1 MKKLLLLLLLSIG
14 FTNVSFAEVIVP
26 GWIEKDAM
34 EKICKK
40 VTCAS
45 GVISNYKDYYRKGN
59 KKAFAI
65 SLNSSNEIESA
76 GSDYPNSESFSLKK
90 NDVLIDSVYKCTYIK
105 GNHGYSYRPN
115 YRNCKVLF
123 INTKVYDK
131 ALYKKLM
138 GAKTNDT
145 NTSSSSLTK
154 SNDLNPDSNPNY
166 LDSWT
171 NKELCSWRGQKPSK
185 TDYRSEEEK
194 RGILCIKDYN
204 NSGKWGCFDSYKKSG
219 NKCIKK
225 IVIPKNAKA
234 SGSSWVCNNDYF
246 RVDNTC
252 QRIPLNSNKKG
263 NSWACKTGYELNN
276 TKNACRVIVIVP
288 ANASKSSNNQGWA
301 CNTGY
306 KKSGNKCIKKKNKLA
321 TPSYRN

>member
-1 MKKLLLLLLLSIG
+1 MKRFLLIILLSVG
-14 FTNVSFAEVIVP
+14 FTNVSYAEVIVP
-26 GWIEKDAM
+26 SYIEGDTM
-34 EKICKK
+34 RKICQKA
-40 VTCAS
+40 TCMS
-45 GVISNYKDYYRKGN
+45 GVISSYEKDYYRKGN

-65 SLNSSNEIESA
+65 SVNSSNVIESA
-76 GSDYPNSESFSLKK
+76 GTSYPNSVNFAYKK
-90 NDVLIDSVYKCTYIK
+90 NDVMLDSVYKCTYDK
-105 GNHGYSYRPN
+105 NTHGYSYQPN
-115 YRNCKVLF
+115 HNNCKVLF
-123 INTKVYDK
+123 VNTKVYDK

-138 GAKTNDT
+138 AE
-145 NTSSSSLTK
+145 NTKESITTST
-154 SNDLNPDSNPNY
+154 DSNYNY
-166 LDSWT
+166 LENWT
-171 NKELCSWRGQKPSK
+171 NKELCSWRGQSPGNY
-185 TDYRSEEEK
+185 DYKSEEEK